1 MAASHT
7 DETRRRLLSESYR
20 RLRPDAHVA
29 FVDESYVV
37 PEVAHGAHTFYIAT
51 AYVSPVRLHQPVRDD
66 LGSIVGGSYWHTSEA
81 HAAGDAETIH
91 ELCRYLA
98 AAEEDEAFL
107 LAVQSPIE
115 DAPGGDELARE
126 ACLTALLGNLHEG
139 QLTPR
144 PSLVVAE
151 ERRHQGQ
158 RARDLRTIKTMRQ
171 AQVIGQMQVTFTSP
185 SVEPLLWVPDIVA
198 FAQSHLE
205 RGSDAGYAVPLAPLL
220 RVVPVEKSNPR

>member
-7 DETRRRLLSESYR
+7 DETRRRLLSDAYR
-20 RLRPDAHVA
+20 RLRPEAHVA

-37 PEVAHGAHTFYIAT
+37 PDVAHGARTFYIAT

-66 LGSIVGGSYWHTSEA
+66 LGAIVDGSYWHTSEA
-81 HAAGDAETIH
+81 HAAGRTATIH
-91 ELCRYLA
+91 ELCEYLA
-98 AAEEDEAFL
+98 GAEDDEAFL

-115 DAPGGDELARE
+115 DAPSGDELARE
-126 ACLTALLGNLHEG
+126 ACLTALLASLHEG

-158 RARDLRTIKTMRQ
+158 RARDLRTIKSMRQ
-171 AQVIGQMQVTFTSP
+171 AQLIGQMQVMFTSP
-185 SVEPLLWVPDIVA
+185 AVESLLWVPDIVA
-198 FAQSHLE
+198 FAQSHHE
-205 RGSDAGYAVPLAPLL
+205 RGSNAGYVSPLEPLL
-220 RVVPVEKSNPR
+220 RVVPVERSNPR

>member
-1 MAASHT
+1 ML
-7 DETRRRLLSESYR
+7 D
-20 RLRPDAHVA
+20 
-29 FVDESYVV
+29 
-37 PEVAHGAHTFYIAT
+37 GATGEPA
-51 AYVSPVRLHQPVRDD
+51 
-66 LGSIVGGSYWHTSEA
+66 
-81 HAAGDAETIH
+81 
-91 ELCRYLA
+91 
-98 AAEEDEAFL
+98 
-107 LAVQSPIE
+107 
-115 DAPGGDELARE
+115 
-126 ACLTALLGNLHEG
+126 EG

-158 RARDLRTIKTMRQ
+158 RARDLRTVKTMRQ

-198 FAQSHLE
+198 FAQSHHE

>member
-7 DETRRRLLSESYR
+7 DETRQRLLSDSYR
-20 RLRPDAHVA
+20 RLQPDAHVA

-37 PEVAHGAHTFYIAT
+37 PEIAHGARTFYIAT
-51 AYVSPVRLHQPVRDD
+51 AYVSPVRLHQAVRDD
-66 LGSIVGGSYWHTSEA
+66 LGSIIGGSYWHTSEA

-98 AAEEDEAFL
+98 AAEDDEAFL

-115 DAPGGDELARE
+115 DAPGSDELARE

-158 RARDLRTIKTMRQ
+158 RARDLRTVKMMRQ
-171 AQVIGQMQVTFTSP
+171 AQLIGQMQVTFTSP
-185 SVEPLLWVPDIVA
+185 SVEHLLWVPDIVA
-198 FAQSHLE
+198 FAQSHHE
-205 RGSDAGYAVPLAPLL
+205 RGSDAAYVAPLEPGYRSK
-220 RVVPVEKSNPR
+220 RVDGNPI